1 MPDYL
6 LSRKFWASPSNILLS
21 LILFS
26 ECDSLPKADIIELI
40 EAKNKE
46 IEAKTKMIE
55 AKCVSEINLV
65 KAKCLS
71 KAEIIEL
78 IDNDCR
84 NNPCQN
90 GKCIDLVNDYRCEC
104 PTFYSGRNCDVKQKC
119 GNGYAGKNCNLPC
132 PVNNPLLGWRIVDGT
147 CIR

>member
-1 MPDYL
+1 MI
-6 LSRKFWASPSNILLS
+6 F
-21 LILFS
+21 FS

-55 AKCVSEINLV
+55 AKCVSEIELV

-78 IDNDCR
+78 IDDDCR
-84 NNPCQN
+84 DNPCQN
-90 GKCIDLVNDYRCEC
+90 GKCIDLENDYRCEC
-104 PTFYSGRNCDVKQKC
+104 PTFYSGKNCDVKQKC
-119 GNGYAGKNCNLPC
+119 GNGYTGKFCNLPC
-132 PVNNPLLGWRIVDGT
+132 PVNNPSWRIVDGT
-147 CIR
+147 CLR